1 MVSPTALVCLP
12 FAGAGTS
19 FYRPWSADVD
29 PGRLRIVPL
38 QLPGRERRIDEDPQ
52 RDVNAAVDD
61 LVAGLPGALAGA
73 RRVALFG
80 HSLGAVLA
88 YELAQRLTGISGG
101 RASDIGA
108 SGIEVVRLFVSG
120 SPTPDVRRERR
131 ATGLP
136 DEEFLTRVAEF
147 AGLRHEAMADPEM
160 RGLIL
165 PMLRADIAMHENYV
179 PGAGDPVPVP
189 ILALRGSGDTLVTA
203 DEALGWAKFTSRDFA
218 YSELPGGHMYLT
230 ESRVPLLRLV
240 KRWVK

>member
-1 MVSPTALVCLP
+1 VVSPTALVCLP
-12 FAGAGTS
+12 FAGAGTA

-38 QLPGRERRIDEDPQ
+38 QLPGRERRVDEDPH
-52 RDVNAAVDD
+52 RDVSAAVDD

-88 YELAQRLTGISGG
+88 YELAVRLTGTSGG
-101 RASDIGA
+101 GASDIA
-108 SGIEVVRLFVSG
+108 PDIEVVRLFVSG

-160 RGLIL
+160 RELIL
-165 PMLRADIAMHENYV
+165 PVLRADIAMHENYV
-179 PGAGDPVPVP
+179 PGTGDPVPVP
-189 ILALRGSGDTLVTA
+189 IVALRGCGDALVTA
-203 DEALGWAKFTSRDFA
+203 DEALGWAKFTSRDFGYA
-218 YSELPGGHMYLT
+218 ELPGGHMYLT
-230 ESRVPLLRLV
+230 ESRAALLRLV